1 MYKFI
6 AGLSIFYLLG
16 VFVNL
21 VLSLIVI
28 GESKFVGEFSEKNPE
43 IASMLVIKLCLMSW
57 FVYIKEIFIVG
68 IDEDEQT
75 W

>member
-6 AGLSIFYLLG
+6 LGLILFYLLG

-21 VLSLIVI
+21 ILSLIVI
-28 GESKFVGEFSEKNPE
+28 EENKFVNGFCEKHPE
-43 IASMLVIKLCLMSW
+43 TASLLVIKICLMSW
-57 FVYIKEIFIVG
+57 FIYIKEIFIVG